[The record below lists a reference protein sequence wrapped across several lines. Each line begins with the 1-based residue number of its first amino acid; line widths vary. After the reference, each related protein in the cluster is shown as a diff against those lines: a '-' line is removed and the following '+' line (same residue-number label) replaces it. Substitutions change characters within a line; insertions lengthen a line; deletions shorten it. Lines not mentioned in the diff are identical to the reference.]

1 MKKVIFALVGVTVLI
16 IIFGIVVTNRKKTQA
31 PIPSLPATEQTPS
44 STTVETEV
52 KSLHFEN
59 SVPSHGSILAAVPI
73 NVVINFNFD
82 LISSSSITIKKDGKE
97 YSSGEVKIDSNKLG
111 MRKSM
116 DPLSPDGQYRVNYQA
131 CWPDG
136 SCHNGQFQFTID
148 SGSANTYLD
157 LRGKK
162 EVPIS
167 LAQIAFNPTTI
178 RISKG
183 TKVIWR
189 NDEETGHYINTDPH
203 AGHNYFPAQNS
214 KLLKK
219 GNTYELTFITVGF
232 YPYHCSAHASYMIG
246 SILVE

>member
-1 MKKVIFALVGVTVLI
+1 MKKVIFALVGAMVLI
-16 IIFGIVVTNRKKTQA
+16 IILGIVVSNRKKTLA
-31 PIPSLPATEQTPS
+31 PIPSLPQQPQTPS
-44 STTVETEV
+44 STTIETEV

-59 SVPSHGSILAAVPI
+59 STPSHGSVLAAVPI
-73 NVVINFNFD
+73 NIVINFNFD
-82 LISSSSITIKKDGKE
+82 LASGSSITIKKDGKE
-97 YSSGEVKIDSNKLG
+97 YSSGEVKIDSNKLA
-111 MRKSM
+111 MRISM
-116 DPLSPDGQYRVNYQA
+116 EPFSPDGQYSVSYRA

-148 SGSANTYLD
+148 SGSANTYLN

-167 LAQIAFNPTTI
+167 LAQIAFNPATI
-178 RISKG
+178 KVSKG

-189 NDEETGHYINTDPH
+189 NDEEIQHYINTDPH

-219 GNTYELTFITVGF
+219 GDTYELTFNSPGL
-232 YPYHCSAHASYMIG
+232 YPYHCSAHASYMTG
-246 SILVE
+246 SIIVE